1 MLLTERLVLLLLDPH
16 RGTMQVQGALA
27 AQTLFAAALL
37 ADLTLAGR
45 LQAIGA
51 EWHQDSVLPLAHPLL
66 AELQRALGTSALP
79 PQRALRLARRKLPQL
94 RCRLLDGLA
103 RRDLLHRVPR
113 IKWLPRAG
121 HRYPLRSQ
129 QARDEV
135 AADLLRAANA
145 SEAPSDYAL
154 LLLADTAGLLK
165 GLPPAAHGAA
175 YAALGVLDSTS
186 ANPVPEMRALA
197 LLRHV
202 LLDQ

>member
-1 MLLTERLVLLLLDPH
+1 MLLTERLVLLLLDPR
-16 RGTMQVQGALA
+16 RGTMQVQGALS

-45 LQAIGA
+45 LQAQGTQ
-51 EWHQDSVLPLAHPLL
+51 WHQDSTLPLAHPLL
-66 AELQRALGTSALP
+66 AELQRALGMGALP

-94 RCRLLDGLA
+94 RSRLLDGLA

-121 HRYPLRSQ
+121 FRYPLRSQ
-129 QARDEV
+129 QARDEG
-135 AADLLRAANA
+135 ADDLLRAASA
-145 SEAPSDYAL
+145 SQAPSDYAL

-186 ANPVPEMRALA
+186 TNLVPEMRALA
-197 LLRHV
+197 LLRRV

>member
-1 MLLTERLVLLLLDPH
+1 MLLAERLVLLLLDPR
-16 RGTMQVQGALA
+16 RGSVRTQGALT

-37 ADLTLAGR
+37 ADLMLAGR
-45 LQAIGA
+45 LQTDGTH
-51 EWHQDSVLPLAHPLL
+51 WHQDSALPLAHPLL
-66 AELQRALGTSALP
+66 ADLQRALGTNALP
-79 PQRALRLARRKLPQL
+79 PQHALRLARRKLPRL
-94 RCRLLDGLA
+94 RTRLLDGLA

-121 HRYPLRSQ
+121 QRYPLRSQ
-129 QARDEV
+129 QAHDEC

-145 SEAPSDYAL
+145 SQSPADHAL

-175 YAALGVLDSTS
+175 YAALGVLDNGGRNLT
-186 ANPVPEMRALA
+186 PEMHALV
-197 LLRHV
+197 LLRRV

>member
-1 MLLTERLVLLLLDPH
+1 MLLTERLALLLLDPR
-16 RGTMQVQGALA
+16 RGTIQAHGALA
-27 AQTLFAAALL
+27 TQTLFAAALL
-37 ADLTLAGR
+37 ADLTLTGR
-45 LQAIGA
+45 LQVEDAH
-51 EWHQDSVLPLAHPLL
+51 WRQDSALPLAHPLL
-66 AELQRALGTSALP
+66 AELQRALGMGALP

-94 RCRLLDGLA
+94 RSRLLDGLA

-135 AADLLRAANA
+135 TTDLLRAANTSQSPA
-145 SEAPSDYAL
+145 DYAL
-154 LLLADTAGLLK
+154 LLLADTAGLLN

-175 YAALGVLDSTS
+175 YAALGVLDSS
-186 ANPVPEMRALA
+186 GANLAPEMRALA
-197 LLRHV
+197 LLRRV